1 MQKPAPGREVISGI
15 GGGVTGCL
23 GVNAARDH
31 QNARQNAS
39 MSISSRREQGN
50 AVLIVLFAVIILAT
64 LLTIQVVATR
74 ANVLTTD
81 RRTQDAQL
89 NAQAAFSSPRLITG
103 ILNGLPQ
110 QLAEQST
117 GSLADGTYRT
127 SLSTE
132 MQAWLSCGTATV
144 RQTLLIA
151 GTTTCGGTP
160 TTDTTVRA
168 TQGTVVSYQVP
179 LQLKIITKGNEQAQR
194 TRLLPGELR
203 FANAS
208 TGSLP
213 ITAYQVLANVLG
225 TVPADMIFD
234 GPVQVNGQIQLA
246 AGRSAWPGGLTS
258 EQRQL
263 RVGNTTISVDRF
275 GGNGGFPCDQSSANC
290 PNFVGGI
297 GMGTGRVD
305 VPDVGGTAGLNL
317 PSSVREV
324 VLYPQDG
331 GTGLYVCTTSSCD
344 QYVLTP
350 TAVGRMRVVRVASG
364 VAVPSTSGRETP
376 GAATESTV
384 IASDVVALVQAPGD
398 LQVRALTPAA
408 AAYAGTLSI
417 IARQNLIITSSLLAQ
432 RPACTTYAVATETL
446 SDLNGGIRPANCGD
460 LSSPDA
466 LGLASQYGSVFF
478 GDETLSLV
486 GGNRTMTVQG
496 AVLAPRGTVQMQD
509 SRLSDVDWIGSVA
522 AGRVIPDVRMR
533 LAHDPRFPQ
542 LPGFPTVGRQTP
554 GRIVFRQAQALE

>member
-1 MQKPAPGREVISGI
+1 
-15 GGGVTGCL
+15 
-23 GVNAARDH
+23 
-31 QNARQNAS
+31 
-39 MSISSRREQGN
+39 MSISSHREQGN
-50 AVLIVLFAVIILAT
+50 AVLIVLFIILVLAA
-64 LLTIQVVATR
+64 LMTIQVVATR

-103 ILNGLPQ
+103 VLNGLPQ
-110 QLAEQST
+110 KLTDQST
-117 GSLADGTYRT
+117 GSLEDGTYRT
-127 SLSTE
+127 SLSNQ
-132 MQAWLSCGTATV
+132 MQGWLSCGTATV
-144 RQTLLIA
+144 QQSLVIA
-151 GTTTCGGTP
+151 GKTTCGGS
-160 TTDTTVRA
+160 TTADTTIRA
-168 TQGTVVSYQVP
+168 TQGNVVSYRVP
-179 LQLKIITKGNEQAQR
+179 LQLNIITKGNEQAQR
-194 TRLLPGELR
+194 TRVLLGQLR

-213 ITAYQVLANVLG
+213 VTAYQVLTNVLG
-225 TVPADMIFD
+225 TVPADMVFD
-234 GPVQVNGQIQLA
+234 GPVQVNGQVQLA

-258 EQRQL
+258 ELRQV
-263 RVGNTTISVDRF
+263 RVGNTTVSVDQF
-275 GGNGGFPCDQSSANC
+275 GGNGGYPCDQSVVSC

-324 VLYPQDG
+324 ILYPQDG

-344 QYVLTP
+344 QYVLAP

-384 IASDVVALVQAPGD
+384 IASDVAALVQAPGD

-417 IARQNLIITSSLLAQ
+417 VARQNLTLTSSLLAQ

-446 SDLNGGIRPANCGD
+446 SDLNGGIRPATCGD

-478 GDETLSLV
+478 GDETLSLI
-486 GGNRTMTVQG
+486 GGSRTMTVQG
-496 AVLAPRGTVQMQD
+496 AVLAPRGTVQVQD
-509 SRLSDVDWIGSVA
+509 GRLSDVDWIGSVA

>member
-1 MQKPAPGREVISGI
+1 
-15 GGGVTGCL
+15 
-23 GVNAARDH
+23 
-31 QNARQNAS
+31 
-39 MSISSRREQGN
+39 MSISSHREQGN
-50 AVLIVLFAVIILAT
+50 AVLIVLFIILVLAA
-64 LLTIQVVATR
+64 LMTIQVVATR

-89 NAQAAFSSPRLITG
+89 NAQAAFSSPRLIIG
-103 ILNGLPQ
+103 VLNGLPQ
-110 QLAEQST
+110 QLTDQST
-117 GSLADGTYRT
+117 GSLEDGTYRT
-127 SLSTE
+127 SLSNQ
-132 MQAWLSCGTATV
+132 MRGWLSCGTTTV
-144 RQTLLIA
+144 QQSLFIA
-151 GTTTCGGTP
+151 GETTCGGISTA
-160 TTDTTVRA
+160 DTTIRA
-168 TQGTVVSYQVP
+168 TQGNVVSYRVP

-194 TRLLPGELR
+194 TRVLPGQLR

-213 ITAYQVLANVLG
+213 ITAYQILTNVLG
-225 TVPADMIFD
+225 TVPADLIFD
-234 GPVQVNGQIQLA
+234 GPVQVNGQVQLA

-258 EQRQL
+258 ELRQV
-263 RVGNTTISVDRF
+263 RVGNTTVSVDQF
-275 GGNGGFPCDQSSANC
+275 GGNGGYPCDQSVVSC

-305 VPDVGGTAGLNL
+305 VPDVSGTAGLNL

-350 TAVGRMRVVRVASG
+350 TSVGRMTVVRVASG
-364 VAVPSTSGRETP
+364 VAVPSTSGKETP
-376 GAATESTV
+376 GAATESSV

-398 LQVRALTPAA
+398 LQNLT
-408 AAYAGTLSI
+408 
-417 IARQNLIITSSLLAQ
+417 ITSSLLAQ
-432 RPACTTYAVATETL
+432 RPACTTYAVA
-446 SDLNGGIRPANCGD
+446 DLNGGIRPATCGD

-478 GDETLSLV
+478 GDETLSLI
-486 GGNRTMTVQG
+486 GGSRTMTVQG
-496 AVLAPRGTVQMQD
+496 AVLAPRGTVQVQD
-509 SRLSDVDWIGSVA
+509 GRLSDVDWIGSVA

-542 LPGFPTVGRQTP
+542 LPGFPTAGRQTP